1 MKPLCLLL
9 ELPLLVSYNKHAI
22 NISNH
27 NWCNIEYPLAAPS
40 GVMTTYDQFTQTGAS
55 INITWSTSSGAD
67 NYTIKVTPPVMPE
80 QSDFTTATSLKV
92 ILVYNVNYSMNI
104 TAHNCAGSNST
115 IVPLVAGKN
124 IDLIHA

>member
-22 NISNH
+22 NIPNH
-27 NWCNIEYPLAAPS
+27 NWCNIEYPLVAPS
-40 GVMTTYDQFTQTGAS
+40 GVMTTYDQFTQIGAS
-55 INITWSTSSGAD
+55 INITWSTIASSGAD

-80 QSDFTTATSLKV
+80 QSDFTTTATSLKV

-115 IVPLVAGKN
+115 IVPLVAGNK
-124 IDLIHA
+124 II